1 MIIFYLAASV
11 SAFSWWL
18 TGWLAS
24 PGSSILLLDHP
35 NERSLHRTPTPRT
48 GGVAIMGALYL
59 GVLVYGVLSRI
70 QSSPGELMPGL
81 DSTACW
87 ILMMTGVISV
97 VSFIDDRQGLPVTVR
112 FGIQLLAASLLVI
125 GSGLVF
131 PLTTVPLP
139 GFIKFGWIA
148 VPFTVVFL
156 VWMAN
161 LYNFMDGMDGFAGG
175 MTVIGCGLLGYF
187 AWQAHHPVISLL
199 ATLQS
204 AAAAGFLV
212 HNFPPAK
219 IFMGDVGSV
228 STGFLVAALI
238 VLGCRDGVFDLW
250 VPLIV
255 FSPFILDAT
264 VTLVRR
270 AFRQEKVWEA
280 HRDHYYQRLVLS
292 GWGHRRT
299 VLAEYG
305 VMVLCSG
312 FALFYQN
319 ASEEWRFVTLGVW
332 GMTFLSL
339 ALMVKGGVQRVQPAG
354 S

>member
-1 MIIFYLAASV
+1 MMISYLGATV
-11 SAFSWWL
+11 GFFSWWL
-18 TGWLAS
+18 TGWFAS
-24 PGSSILLLDHP
+24 PGSPIVSLDHP

-59 GVLVYGVLSRI
+59 GVLIFGVLGWI
-70 QSSPGELMPGL
+70 WSSPDKSMPVL
-81 DSTACW
+81 DSTGW
-87 ILMMTGVISV
+87 SIVMMTGVISI
-97 VSFIDDRQGLPVTVR
+97 VSLMDDRRGLPIAVR
-112 FGIQLLAASLLVI
+112 FGVHLLAAALLVI
-125 GSGLVF
+125 GSGLML
-131 PLTTVPLP
+131 PSTAVPML
-139 GFIKFGWIA
+139 GVISWGWIA
-148 VPFTVVFL
+148 APFTVMFL

-175 MTVIGCGLLGYF
+175 MTVIGCGLLGYLG
-187 AWQAHHPVISLL
+187 WQAHHPVISVI

-228 STGFLVAALI
+228 STGFLAAALI
-238 VLGCRDGVFDLW
+238 VLGCRDGVFNLW
-250 VPLIV
+250 VPLII

-270 AFRQEKVWEA
+270 ALRHEKVWEA
-280 HRDHYYQRLVLS
+280 HRDHYYQRLVVG
-292 GWGHRRT
+292 GWSHRRT

-305 VMVLCSG
+305 VMALCGG
-312 FALFYQN
+312 FALLYQY
-319 ASEEWRFVTLGVW
+319 ASEEWRLVILGAW
-332 GMTFLSL
+332 GVLFLSL
-339 ALMVKGGVQRVQPAG
+339 ALAVKGVEQRIQPVT

>member
-1 MIIFYLAASV
+1 MILVFLASV
-11 SAFSWWL
+11 VLLVAWWL
-18 TGWLAS
+18 TGRLAS
-24 PGSSILLLDHP
+24 RDSPYFILDHP
-35 NERSLHRTPTPRT
+35 NERSLHLKPTPCT
-48 GGVAIMGALYL
+48 GGLAIMGSFLVGVVGTAFSWYL
-59 GVLVYGVLSRI
+59 MPSTMRVSLPHGWRWIVGMTVLVAS
-70 QSSPGELMPGL
+70 
-81 DSTACW
+81 
-87 ILMMTGVISV
+87 
-97 VSFIDDRQGLPVTVR
+97 VSFLDDRRGVAVWLRLSVH
-112 FGIQLLAASLLVI
+112 IIAASGVVLGGGLALSTVAIPLV
-125 GSGLVF
+125 GAVELGWFAPLV
-131 PLTTVPLP
+131 
-139 GFIKFGWIA
+139 A
-148 VPFTVVFL
+148 VLFL

-175 MTVIGCGLLGYF
+175 MTVIGCGLLGYLG
-187 AWQAHHPVISLL
+187 WQAHHPVISVI

-228 STGFLVAALI
+228 STGFLVAALV

-270 AFRQEKVWEA
+270 AFRHEKVWEA
-280 HRDHYYQRLVLS
+280 HRDHFYQRLVLG

-305 VMVLCSG
+305 VMILCGG
-312 FALFYQN
+312 FALLYQY
-319 ASEEWRFVTLGVW
+319 ASEEWRLVILGFW
-332 GMTFLSL
+332 GALFFSL
-339 ALMVKGGVQRVQPAG
+339 ALAVKGVEQRIQSVG